1 MSNDLLPEWLN
12 LLLDDVE
19 TNLCLPILL
28 VMVLCT
34 IQFIINHMV
43 DIGCT
48 IYQNIN
54 QSSSEDDESIEKEPG
69 ESLMDKIKAFV
80 CNLAFKSDSNNLR
93 NTECTAPLRPNARE
107 EEWDYCEEDD
117 D

>member
-43 DIGCT
+43 DIGYT
-48 IYQNIN
+48 IYQNIK

-69 ESLMDKIKAFV
+69 ESVMDKIKGFFFH
-80 CNLAFKSDSNNLR
+80 LL
-93 NTECTAPLRPNARE
+93 
-107 EEWDYCEEDD
+107 
-117 D
+117 